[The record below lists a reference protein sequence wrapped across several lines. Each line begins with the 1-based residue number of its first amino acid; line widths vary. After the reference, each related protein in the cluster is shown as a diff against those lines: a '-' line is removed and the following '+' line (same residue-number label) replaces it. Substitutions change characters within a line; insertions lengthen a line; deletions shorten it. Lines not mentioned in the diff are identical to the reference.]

1 MSALLD
7 SSVLVAAL
15 ASDELKHT
23 ECLALLLKGGNCIY
37 SHALLE
43 TFSTL
48 TGGKL
53 GVRVTGDFAVRML
66 SETVLPRV
74 TVIELSTAEIIA
86 ALAIAQSRGV
96 RGGGVYDSMHLVA
109 AKKANVSTI
118 HTLNRDDFLHLR
130 RDGDPEIQA
139 P

>member
-15 ASDELKHT
+15 ASDEPRHA

-53 GVRVTGDFAVRML
+53 GVRVTADFAVRML
-66 SETVLPRV
+66 SETILPRV
-74 TVIELSTAEIIA
+74 AVIELSSADIIA

-96 RGGGVYDSMHLVA
+96 RGGGVYDYMHLVA
-109 AKKANVSTI
+109 AIKANVSVI
-118 HTLNRDDFLHLR
+118 HTLNTDDFLHLR
-130 RDGDPEIQA
+130 RGDDPEVQM

>member
-15 ASDELKHT
+15 ASDELKHA
-23 ECLALLLKGGNCIY
+23 ECLARLLTGDNCIY

-53 GVRVTGDFAVRML
+53 GVRVTADFAVRML

-74 TVIELSTAEIIA
+74 TVIELSSSEIIA
-86 ALAIAQSRGV
+86 ALGIAQSRGI
-96 RGGGVYDSMHLVA
+96 RGGGVYDYMHLVA
-109 AKKANVSTI
+109 AKKANASVI
-118 HTLNRDDFLHLR
+118 HTLNMDDFLHLR
-130 RDGDPEIQA
+130 RGDDPEIQL

>member
-15 ASDELKHT
+15 ASDEFKHT
-23 ECLALLLKGGNCIY
+23 KCLALLLKGGNCIY

-53 GVRVTGDFAVRML
+53 GVRVTADFAARML

-74 TVIELSTAEIIA
+74 TVIELSSAEIIA

-96 RGGGVYDSMHLVA
+96 RGGGVYDYMHLVA
-109 AKKANVSTI
+109 AKKANVTVI
-118 HTLNRDDFLHLR
+118 HTLNLDDFLHLR
-130 RDGDPEIQA
+130 RSDDPEVQL

>member
-1 MSALLD
+1 MNTLLD

-15 ASDELKHT
+15 ASDELKHA
-23 ECLALLLKGGNCIY
+23 ECLARLLTGDHCIY

-53 GVRVTGDFAVRML
+53 GVRVTADFAVRML

-74 TVIELSTAEIIA
+74 TVIELSSVEIIQ
-86 ALAIAQSRGV
+86 ALASAQSRGV
-96 RGGGVYDSMHLVA
+96 RGGCVYDYMHLVA
-109 AKKANVSTI
+109 AKKANASVI
-118 HTLNRDDFLHLR
+118 HTLNMDDFMHLR
-130 RDGDPEIQA
+130 RGDDPEVQL

>member
-15 ASDELKHT
+15 ASDELKHA

-53 GVRVTGDFAVRML
+53 GVRVTADFAVRML
-66 SETVLPRV
+66 TETVLPRV
-74 TVIELSTAEIIA
+74 TVIELSFAEIIA

-96 RGGGVYDSMHLVA
+96 RGGCVYDYMHLVA
-109 AKKANVSTI
+109 AKKANVSVI
-118 HTLNRDDFLHLR
+118 HTLNMDDFLHIR
-130 RDGDPEIQA
+130 RGDAPEIQL

>member
-1 MSALLD
+1 MSALHD

-23 ECLALLLKGGNCIY
+23 ECLARLLTGGNCIY

-43 TFSTL
+43 SFSTP

-53 GVRVTGDFAVRML
+53 GVRVTADFAVRML

-74 TVIELSTAEIIA
+74 TVIELSSSEIIA
-86 ALAIAQSRGV
+86 ALGIAQSRGV
-96 RGGGVYDSMHLVA
+96 RGGCVYDYMHLVG
-109 AKKANVSTI
+109 AKKANASVI
-118 HTLNRDDFLHLR
+118 HTLNMDDFMHLR
-130 RDGDPEIQA
+130 RGDDPEVQL

>member
-15 ASDELKHT
+15 ASDELKHA
-23 ECLALLLKGGNCIY
+23 ECLTRLLTGGNCIY

-53 GVRVTGDFAVRML
+53 GVRVTADFAVRML
-66 SETVLPRV
+66 SESVLPRV
-74 TVIELSTAEIIA
+74 TVIELSYVEIIQ
-86 ALAIAQSRGV
+86 ALGVAQSRGI
-96 RGGGVYDSMHLVA
+96 RGGGVYDYMHLVA
-109 AKKANVSTI
+109 AKKANASVI
-118 HTLNRDDFLHLR
+118 HTLNTDDFMHLR
-130 RDGDPEIQA
+130 RGDDPEVQL

>member
-15 ASDELKHT
+15 ASDELKHP

-53 GVRVTGDFAVRML
+53 GVRVTADFAVRML
-66 SETVLPRV
+66 AETVLPRV
-74 TVIELSTAEIIA
+74 SVIELSSAEIIA
-86 ALAIAQSRGV
+86 ALAVAQSRGV
-96 RGGGVYDSMHLVA
+96 RGGCVYDYMHLVA
-109 AKKANVSTI
+109 AMKAGVSMI
-118 HTLNRDDFLHLR
+118 HTLNMDDFLHLR
-130 RDGDPEIQA
+130 RDNDPEVQL

>member
-15 ASDELKHT
+15 AADELKHA
-23 ECLALLLKGGNCIY
+23 ECLALLLNGGNCIY
-37 SHALLE
+37 SHAFLE

-48 TGGKL
+48 TGGRL
-53 GVRVTGDFAVRML
+53 GVRVTADFAVRML

-74 TVIELSTAEIIA
+74 TVIELSSSEIIA
-86 ALAIAQSRGV
+86 ALGIAQSRGV
-96 RGGGVYDSMHLVA
+96 RGGCVYDYMHLVA
-109 AKKANVSTI
+109 AKKANASVI
-118 HTLNRDDFLHLR
+118 HTLNMDDFLQLR
-130 RDGDPEIQA
+130 RGDDPEVRL

>member
-7 SSVLVAAL
+7 SSVLVA
-15 ASDELKHT
+15 DELKHA
-23 ECLALLLKGGNCIY
+23 ECLARLLKGGNCIY

-53 GVRVTGDFAVRML
+53 GVRVTADFAIRML

-74 TVIELSTAEIIA
+74 TVIELSSLEIIE
-86 ALAIAQSRGV
+86 ALGVAQSRGV
-96 RGGGVYDSMHLVA
+96 RGGGVYDYMHLVA
-109 AKKANVSTI
+109 ARKANAAVI
-118 HTLNRDDFLHLR
+118 HTLNMDDFLHLR
-130 RDGDPEIQA
+130 RGDDPEVQL

>member
-15 ASDELKHT
+15 ASDELRHD

-53 GVRVTGDFAVRML
+53 GVRVTADLAVRML

-74 TVIELSTAEIIA
+74 NVIELSSAEIVE
-86 ALAIAQSRGV
+86 ALGLAQARGV
-96 RGGGVYDSMHLVA
+96 RGGGVYDYMHLVA
-109 AKKANVSTI
+109 AKKANATVI
-118 HTLNRDDFLHLR
+118 HTLNMDDFIHLR
-130 RDGDPEIQA
+130 RGGDPGVQL

>member
-1 MSALLD
+1 MNTFLD

-15 ASDELKHT
+15 APDETKHAD
-23 ECLALLLKGGNCIY
+23 CLALLLKGGHGIY

-53 GVRVTGDFAVRML
+53 GVRVTPDLAAQML
-66 SETVLPRV
+66 AETILPRV
-74 TVIELSTAEIIA
+74 SLIELSTVEIVD
-86 ALAIAQSRGV
+86 ALRAAQSHGV
-96 RGGGVYDSMHLVA
+96 RGGSVYDYMHLMA
-109 AKKANVSTI
+109 AKKVNASVI
-118 HTLNRDDFLHLR
+118 YTLNIDDFQHLR
-130 RDGDPEIQA
+130 RGGDPDVQY

>member
-15 ASDELKHT
+15 ASDELKHA

-53 GVRVTGDFAVRML
+53 GVRVTADFAARML

-74 TVIELSTAEIIA
+74 TVIELSSEEVIA

-96 RGGGVYDSMHLVA
+96 RGGGVYDYMHLVA
-109 AKKANVSTI
+109 ARKSGASVI
-118 HTLNRDDFLHLR
+118 HTLNMDDFIHLR
-130 RDGDPEIQA
+130 RADDPEVQL

>member
-1 MSALLD
+1 MNALLD

-15 ASDELKHT
+15 ASDELKHA
-23 ECLALLLKGGNCIY
+23 ECLARLLRGGNCIY

-53 GVRVTGDFAVRML
+53 GVRVTADFAVRML
-66 SETVLPRV
+66 SETILPRV
-74 TVIELSTAEIIA
+74 TVIELSSFEIIQ
-86 ALAIAQSRGV
+86 ALASAQSRGV
-96 RGGGVYDSMHLVA
+96 RGGCVYDYMHLAA
-109 AKKANVSTI
+109 AKKANVAVI
-118 HTLNRDDFLHLR
+118 HTLNMDDFIHLR
-130 RDGDPEIQA
+130 RGDDPEVQL

>member
-7 SSVLVAAL
+7 SSILVAAL
-15 ASDELKHT
+15 ASDEIKHP
-23 ECLALLLKGGNCIY
+23 ECLALLLKGGACIH

-53 GVRVTGDFAVRML
+53 GVRVTADLAVRML

-74 TVIELSTAEIIA
+74 TVIELSSVEIIQ
-86 ALAIAQSRGV
+86 ALAAAQSRGV
-96 RGGGVYDSMHLVA
+96 RGGCVYDYMHLVA
-109 AKKANVSTI
+109 AKKGNATVI
-118 HTLNRDDFLHLR
+118 HTLNMDDFLHLR
-130 RDGDPEIQA
+130 RGDDPEVQL

>member
-15 ASDELKHT
+15 ASDELKHA

-53 GVRVTGDFAVRML
+53 GVRVTADFAARML

-74 TVIELSTAEIIA
+74 TVIELSSEENIA
-86 ALAIAQSRGV
+86 ALATAQSRGV
-96 RGGGVYDSMHLVA
+96 RGGGVYDYMHLVA
-109 AKKANVSTI
+109 AKKANVTVI
-118 HTLNRDDFLHLR
+118 HTLNLDDFLHLR
-130 RDGDPEIQA
+130 RNDDPEVQL

>member
-7 SSVLVAAL
+7 SSVIVAAL
-15 ASDELKHT
+15 ASDELKHA

-37 SHALLE
+37 SHAVLE

-53 GVRVTGDFAVRML
+53 GVRVTAGFAVRML

-74 TVIELSTAEIIA
+74 SVIELSSAEIIA
-86 ALAIAQSRGV
+86 ALGIAQSRGI
-96 RGGGVYDSMHLVA
+96 RGGGVYDYMHLVA
-109 AKKANVSTI
+109 AKKANASVI
-118 HTLNRDDFLHLR
+118 HTLNMDDFQHLR
-130 RDGDPEIQA
+130 HGDDPEVQL

>member
-1 MSALLD
+1 MNALLD

-15 ASDELKHT
+15 ASDELKHS
-23 ECLALLLKGGNCIY
+23 ECLARLLKGGNCIY

-53 GVRVTGDFAVRML
+53 GVRVTADFAVRML
-66 SETVLPRV
+66 SETILPRV
-74 TVIELSTAEIIA
+74 TVIELSSLEIIQG
-86 ALAIAQSRGV
+86 LASAQSRGV
-96 RGGGVYDSMHLVA
+96 RGGCVYDYMHLVA
-109 AKKANVSTI
+109 AKKANASVI
-118 HTLNRDDFLHLR
+118 HTLNMDDFIHLR
-130 RDGDPEIQA
+130 RGDDPEVQL

>member
-15 ASDELKHT
+15 ASDEIKHA
-23 ECLALLLKGGNCIY
+23 ECLARLLKGGNCIY

-53 GVRVTGDFAVRML
+53 GVRVTADFAVRML

-74 TVIELSTAEIIA
+74 TVIELSSVEIIQ
-86 ALAIAQSRGV
+86 ALAAAQSRGV
-96 RGGGVYDSMHLVA
+96 RGGCVYDYMHLVA
-109 AKKANVSTI
+109 ARKANATVI
-118 HTLNRDDFLHLR
+118 HTLNMDDFLHLR
-130 RDGDPEIQA
+130 RGDDPEVQL

>member
-15 ASDELKHT
+15 ASDELKHA

-53 GVRVTGDFAVRML
+53 GVRVTADFAARML

-74 TVIELSTAEIIA
+74 TVIELSSEEIIA

-96 RGGGVYDSMHLVA
+96 RGGGVYDYMHLVA
-109 AKKANVSTI
+109 ARKSGASVI
-118 HTLNRDDFLHLR
+118 HTLNMDDFIHLR
-130 RDGDPEIQA
+130 RADDPEVQL

>member
-15 ASDELKHT
+15 ASDEIRHP

-53 GVRVTGDFAVRML
+53 GVRVTADFAVRML
-66 SETVLPRV
+66 SEPVLPRV
-74 TVIELSTAEIIA
+74 TVIELSSVEIIQ
-86 ALAIAQSRGV
+86 ALAAAQSRGA
-96 RGGGVYDSMHLVA
+96 RGGAVYDYMHLVA
-109 AKKANVSTI
+109 ARKANASVI
-118 HTLNRDDFLHLR
+118 HTLNMDDFLHLR
-130 RDGDPEIQA
+130 RGDDPEVQL

>member
-1 MSALLD
+1 MNALLD

-15 ASDELKHT
+15 ASDELKHA
-23 ECLALLLKGGNCIY
+23 ECLARLLKGGNCIY

-53 GVRVTGDFAVRML
+53 GVRISADFAVRML
-66 SETVLPRV
+66 SETILPRV
-74 TVIELSTAEIIA
+74 TVIELSSLEIIQ
-86 ALAIAQSRGV
+86 ALASAQSRGV
-96 RGGGVYDSMHLVA
+96 RGGCVYDYMHLVA
-109 AKKANVSTI
+109 AKKANATVI
-118 HTLNRDDFLHLR
+118 HTLNMDDFIHLR
-130 RDGDPEIQA
+130 RGDDPEVQL

>member
-53 GVRVTGDFAVRML
+53 GVRVTADFAARML

-74 TVIELSTAEIIA
+74 TVIDLSSEENVA
-86 ALAIAQSRGV
+86 ALAIAQARGV
-96 RGGGVYDSMHLVA
+96 RGGGVYDYMHLVA
-109 AKKANVSTI
+109 AKKAKVTMI
-118 HTLNRDDFLHLR
+118 HTLNLEDFLHLR
-130 RDGDPEIQA
+130 RVDDPEVQL

>member
-15 ASDELKHT
+15 ASDELKHA

-53 GVRVTGDFAVRML
+53 GVRVTADFAVRML

-74 TVIELSTAEIIA
+74 SVIELSSAEIIA
-86 ALAIAQSRGV
+86 ALGIAQSRGV
-96 RGGGVYDSMHLVA
+96 RGGCVYDYMHMVA
-109 AKKANVSTI
+109 AKKANASLI
-118 HTLNRDDFLHLR
+118 ITLNMDDFQHLR
-130 RDGDPEIQA
+130 READPEVQL